1 MAMVEALRRTQGNYT
16 RQRLYEVLNERGFS
30 ADGVTAKVEFNNLR
44 DRKPLPGIGVLVKVE
59 NNRFVVD
66 KTSYN

>member
-1 MAMVEALRRTQGNYT
+1 MVLTII
-16 RQRLYEVLNERGFS
+16 LVSLNVS
-30 ADGVTAKVEFNNLR
+30 NAKG

>member
-1 MAMVEALRRTQGNYT
+1 LN
-16 RQRLYEVLNERGFS
+16 QRDFS
-30 ADGVTAKVEFNNLR
+30 ADGVTAKVQFNDLG